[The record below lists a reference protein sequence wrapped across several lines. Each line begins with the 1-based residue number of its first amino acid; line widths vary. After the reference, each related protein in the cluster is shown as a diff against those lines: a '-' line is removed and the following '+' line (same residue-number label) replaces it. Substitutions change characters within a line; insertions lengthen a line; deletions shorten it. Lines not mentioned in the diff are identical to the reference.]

1 METLKSLV
9 KQHSGANEHTVWAY
23 TVVHPLE
30 YLRAQRL
37 VQWPGALGSLR
48 PRANPPRWEVLE

>member
-23 TVVHPLE
+23 TVVHPFE

-37 VQWPGALGSLR
+37 MQGPGALGSLHAS
-48 PRANPPRWEVLE
+48 ANPRWEVLE